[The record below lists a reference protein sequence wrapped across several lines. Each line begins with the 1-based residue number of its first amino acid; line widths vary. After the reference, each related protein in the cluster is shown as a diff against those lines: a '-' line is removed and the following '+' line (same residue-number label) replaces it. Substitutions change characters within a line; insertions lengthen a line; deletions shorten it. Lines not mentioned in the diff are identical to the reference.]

1 MGELAGERK
10 ETTLDQEALGEVRC
24 GEYFTV
30 SVSSQRPNQKTKNLG
45 MGGEKRQTAGLELQ
59 QGLASLLWF
68 LSQART
74 GRL

>member
-1 MGELAGERK
+1 MWGI
-10 ETTLDQEALGEVRC
+10 
-24 GEYFTV
+24 V

-45 MGGEKRQTAGLELQ
+45 MGREKRQTADLELE
-59 QGLASLLWF
+59 QGLASLLRF